1 MPLLKKLKLPRFALS
16 RAVQLLK
23 SPEELRGVLE
33 DARVKMATVGGTR
46 SLKSVIDDL
55 RTMLRLMRAWV
66 KGTHTEVS
74 KANLAC
80 IVGAVVYF
88 LVPFDFI
95 PDILGP
101 GGYADDAAVIVW
113 VISLVEEE
121 LVRFKAWE
129 TRHGAQG
136 LVVVESDARAAGV
149 AKAEQT
155 SAFGWAVF
163 GLLIPVVAVL
173 VVHLRSPKVPAADL
187 APASDNPS
195 VERVFETQ
203 YVETLK
209 AKQVSSTWLGAALG
223 VFVVLAVVILF

>member
-23 SPEELRGVLE
+23 SPEQLRGVLE
-33 DARVKMATVGGTR
+33 DARVKMATVGGAR
-46 SLKSVIDDL
+46 SLKRVIDDL
-55 RTMLRLMRAWV
+55 RTMLRLVRAWV
-66 KGTHTEVS
+66 KGTYTEVS

-113 VISLVEEE
+113 VISIVEEE

-129 TRHGAQG
+129 TRHGALG

-163 GLLIPVVAVL
+163 GFLIPVVAVL
-173 VVHLRSPKVPAADL
+173 VVHLRSPKVPDL

-209 AKQVSSTWLGAALG
+209 AKQVSSTWLGAALS

>member
-33 DARVKMATVGGTR
+33 DARVKMATVGGAR
-46 SLKSVIDDL
+46 SLKSVIDVL
-55 RTMLRLMRAWV
+55 RTMLRLVRAWV

-136 LVVVESDARAAGV
+136 LVVGAFPISRSRAHTHRRHGHPLQTVPSAGLIERPQEKNRVDA
-149 AKAEQT
+149 
-155 SAFGWAVF
+155 
-163 GLLIPVVAVL
+163 
-173 VVHLRSPKVPAADL
+173 LR
-187 APASDNPS
+187 
-195 VERVFETQ
+195 
-203 YVETLK
+203 
-209 AKQVSSTWLGAALG
+209 
-223 VFVVLAVVILF
+223 